1 MIHQPEERDTL
12 QLLPNSM
19 SLDPPYGS
27 LSSYTTI
34 AWLALRVCEFSAQ
47 PKLRISGY
55 IRLGKYIGSI
65 RIDPSLRY
73 WPGSTHWEQSIIEEA
88 VQTVLVVY
96 FESPK
101 ASSSETNYFQ
111 RNTRSAS

>member
-1 MIHQPEERDTL
+1 M

-19 SLDPPYGS
+19 SLDPPYGL
-27 LSSYTTI
+27 LSSYNTI
-34 AWLALRVCEFSAQ
+34 AWLALRFCEVSAQ
-47 PKLRISGY
+47 PKLRILGY
-55 IRLGKYIGSI
+55 IRHGKYIGSI

-73 WPGSTHWEQSIIEEA
+73 WLGSTHWEQSIIEEA

-101 ASSSETNYFQ
+101 ASSSETNCFQ
-111 RNTRSAS
+111 RNTCSAS